1 MLAVKIFLSHSIR
14 DREWCEWLKASAQEM
29 GITAYLSEHDP
40 APGRNLA
47 DKIKNAID
55 TSDAVVVLLTDN
67 SVDAP
72 YVNQEIGYAL
82 KGDKLIIPL
91 VQPGI
96 PHERLAML
104 QGVEYIPFDFEAPH
118 EGQLQLRIALNRL
131 VRQQAL
137 QRAQKDQ
144 TETVLLVLACV
155 ALVFLTLES

>member
-1 MLAVKIFLSHSIR
+1 MVKIFLSHSIR

-29 GITAYLSEHDP
+29 GIAAYLAEHHP

-47 DKIKNAID
+47 DKIKKAID
-55 TSDAVVVLLTDN
+55 ASEAIVVLITDN

-82 KGDKLIIPL
+82 KADKLIIPL

-96 PHERLAML
+96 PLEKLAML
-104 QGVEYIPFDFEAPH
+104 QGVEFIPFDFESPH
-118 EGQLQLRIALNRL
+118 EGHAQLRL
-131 VRQQAL
+131 AL
-137 QRAQKDQ
+137 QRLVHRQRLQKAAKDQ